1 VCNALRKDICCTKP
15 LCSSAL
21 HKRPKIHVCARPKMD
36 VTLKALANVS
46 PSRGPRAS
54 SSRGLGAFALKP
66 WVLKCQRRLF
76 ATLKGLRGFVV
87 NKRRRNSFRV
97 APSRNEMRFPR
108 VGKAQPWAGI
118 GERFQRY
125 SFSDKSSQKCL
136 AFRLF
141 VSRRDDAFL
150 LLSTQYSLL
159 ITIALCAA

>member
-1 VCNALRKDICCTKP
+1 M
-15 LCSSAL
+15 AL
-21 HKRPKIHVCARPKMD
+21 HKKSKILGASKNGL
-36 VTLKALANVS
+36 TLKALANVS
-46 PSRGPRAS
+46 PG
-54 SSRGLGAFALKP
+54 FALKP
-66 WVLKCQRRLF
+66 WVQKCLRRFF